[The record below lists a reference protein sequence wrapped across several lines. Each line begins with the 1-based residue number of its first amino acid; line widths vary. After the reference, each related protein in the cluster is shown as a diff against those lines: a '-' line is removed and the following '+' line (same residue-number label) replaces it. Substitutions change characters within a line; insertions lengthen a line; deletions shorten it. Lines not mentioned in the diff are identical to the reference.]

1 MRPVSRLLASL
12 LGAALIAAPA
22 LADVV
27 LPPEEA
33 AKDRPNIIVVLFD
46 DLALTDLGAYGGE
59 ARTPVIDDLARD
71 GAQFTRYYTSPLCSP
86 SRAMLLT
93 GIDNHRNGVA
103 TIPEVL
109 PPEHEGKPGY
119 SLHLEPGVATIAT
132 RLRAEGYRTYMTGK
146 WHLGDGEGQL
156 PNAHGFDRSF
166 TLDASG
172 ADNWEDKAYIPYY
185 AEAPWYE
192 DGKPADLPADFFS
205 SDFITSKMIEYLG
218 EGSNEPFFAYLAFQ
232 AVHIPVQAPR
242 EMTETYAGQFAQGW
256 NALQLAR
263 LERAKA
269 LGLVPADAPAPAMHP
284 RMRQWSDLT
293 AEEQAIAARAM
304 QVYSAMIETVD
315 RNLGRLIDYLKA
327 TGEWENTIIIIT
339 SDNGPEPSNPLEA
352 TGFDLWMAT
361 HGYEHTLE
369 TLGERGSMNFIGR
382 EWASAV
388 ASPGSLFKFYTSE
401 GGLRVP
407 LVIAGPGVT
416 PGMRKDGAVFVTDIA
431 PTILELTGTA
441 ASLDGAMAM
450 TGRSLAPVLR
460 DTGARIRGDGE
471 AVGIE
476 VSGNAALFSGEYKIV
491 HNAPPYGDGK
501 WHLYNVVTD
510 PGETRDLK
518 DIEPERFAA
527 MTAQFQEYVST
538 MGVLPLPEGYNIHKQ
553 VETNTLKR
561 MASQYWLELT
571 IFGIIFLALIY
582 GLVRLVLRLVR
593 RRAA

>member
-1 MRPVSRLLASL
+1 MRHLSRILAPFLVSTFLAAS
-12 LGAALIAAPA
+12 AY
-22 LADVV
+22 ADVV

-59 ARTPVIDDLARD
+59 ARTPVIDGLASS

-109 PPEHEGKPGY
+109 PPEHEGRPGY

-132 RLRAEGYRTYMTGK
+132 RLKAEGYRTYMTGK
-146 WHLGDGEGQL
+146 WHLGDGDGQL

-192 DGKPADLPADFFS
+192 DGKPADLPENFYS

-218 EGSNEPFFAYLAFQ
+218 AGSDEPFFAYLAFQ

-242 EMTETYAGQFAQGW
+242 EMTEAYAGQFEQGW
-256 NALQLAR
+256 NALQTAR
-263 LERAKA
+263 FERAKA
-269 LGLVPADAPAPAMHP
+269 LGIIPATATPPAMHP
-284 RMRQWSDLT
+284 RMRQWSDLS
-293 AEEQAIAARAM
+293 AEDQAIAARAM
-304 QVYSAMIETVD
+304 QVYSAMIESVD
-315 RNLGRLIDYLKA
+315 RNLGRLIEHLKA
-327 TGEWENTIIIIT
+327 SGEWDNTIIIVT
-339 SDNGPEPSNPLEA
+339 SDNGPEPSNPMEA

-361 HGYEHTLE
+361 HGYDRTLE

-388 ASPGSLFKFYTSE
+388 AAPGSLFKFYTSE
-401 GGLRVP
+401 GGIHVP

-416 PGMRKDGAVFVTDIA
+416 PGMRSVDTAFVSDIA
-431 PTILELTGTA
+431 PTILELTGT
-441 ASLDGAMAM
+441 SPDLEGAMAM
-450 TGRSLAPVLR
+450 TGRSLAPALR
-460 DTGARIRGDGE
+460 DAAARIRPGDE
-471 AVGIE
+471 PVGIE

-491 HNAPPYGDGK
+491 HNALPYGDGA
-501 WHLYNVVTD
+501 WHLYNVVAD

-518 DIEPERFAA
+518 EAEPERFAA
-527 MTAQFQEYVST
+527 MTAQYQSYVAT

-571 IFGIIFLALIY
+571 IIGIILLALIY
-582 GLVRLVLRLVR
+582 GLVRLVMRLAR